1 MALSPHE
8 AAADSDAGYRA
19 FATAWAEMTGLDG

>member
-1 MALSPHE
+1 MAPSHE
-8 AAADSDAGYRA
+8 EPADSDAGYRA